1 MAEPKTILEIKAG
14 GPPYQPH
21 RGPQTQKSAIMV
33 PLSPVIGVK

>member
-21 RGPQTQKSAIMV
+21 NGPKGQKSAILV